1 MTEQIYIR
9 KVTNNDINLLFEWV
23 NDSLVIENSL
33 KTIEKIDWPTHKKW
47 FDLKINNKNVRIY
60 IFENVLKKPIGQVR
74 IEKVSDYAKIS
85 FSIDKNYRGKGYAKI
100 ILKMAINTFELQK
113 KIFIAEVKKNN
124 LASINTF
131 KRLKFTYEEYNDV
144 CYFKLKKN

>member
-47 FDLKINNKNVRIY
+47 FDSKINNKNARIY

>member
-9 KVTNNDINLLFEWV
+9 KITNNDIQLLFEWV

-33 KTIEKIDWPTHKKW
+33 KTREKIDWPTHKKW

-85 FSIDKNYRGKGYAKI
+85 FSIDKNFRGKGYAKI
-100 ILKMAINTFELQK
+100 ILEMAINAFELQK
-113 KIFIAEVKKNN
+113 KFFIAEVKKNN

-131 KRLKFTYEEYNDV
+131 IRLKFTYKKYNDV